1 MGYLSSAGVYEDQ
14 NAYPTASEIPKIKI
28 FRFEENIHYANV
40 DMFRK
45 LFTKRIG
52 FHLDDALKSM
62 NNEMNQIEHEF
73 RLRSGQIKPNFI
85 DLKKYFQKDSKKEEK
100 IDIDVEQLEKE
111 KKEKVDR
118 QLRKF
123 SNANRIFFFQIEQM
137 KTKYRPSFENIII
150 DCSPV
155 NYMDMMG
162 IKALIQVS

>member
-1 MGYLSSAGVYEDQ
+1 LSSAGVYEDQ
-14 NAYPTASEIPKIKI
+14 NAYPTASEIPKMKI

-52 FHLDDALKSM
+52 FRLDDALKSM
-62 NNEMNQIEHEF
+62 NNELNQIEQEF
-73 RLRSGQIKPNFI
+73 RLRSGQIKPNLI
-85 DLKKYFQKDSKKEEK
+85 DLKKYFQKETKNEAK
-100 IDIDVEQLEKE
+100 IEIDLEQLEKE
-111 KKEKVDR
+111 KKEKVR
-118 QLRKF
+118 RRLKQC
-123 SNANRIFFFQIEQM
+123 RIHIDFFFQIEQT
-137 KTKYRPSFENIII
+137 KKKYRPDFEHIII